1 MLQLYKLCRRIN
13 SARGCVAGKDKREPC
28 ASGNR
33 AEKGREKSV
42 TRIYRQK
49 SRGVIYYKRY
59 CKCCENRFE
68 YKAFA
73 ELFVCQKEKRYVHN
87 EYRCADRQRKK
98 PVEYGGYPCK
108 ASVYYTVWRKKAV
121 YGYGIQNASAQ
132 KIKYADRKFSCD
144 FISYFLCPRFL
155 RRLRISYGT
164 ALQDDFLRPLKTAI
178 RISFQVRWHSDN
190 HPRIGF

>member
-1 MLQLYKLCRRIN
+1 M
-13 SARGCVAGKDKREPC
+13 E
-28 ASGNR
+28 
-33 AEKGREKSV
+33 
-42 TRIYRQK
+42 
-49 SRGVIYYKRY
+49 GV
-59 CKCCENRFE
+59 C
-68 YKAFA
+68 
-73 ELFVCQKEKRYVHN
+73 VCQKEKRYVHN